1 MTIPAAE
8 LADYADVVLDVAVPV
23 VAGDRVLIN
32 AEIEHAP
39 LARALTEAA
48 YARGAHY
55 VDIWY
60 FDPYAKRS
68 RVRHADA
75 ATLSEVPAWLDAR
88 NEELAR
94 HCGVLLNLRGATA
107 PDLLAGQDPVRAGL
121 DRMPYLTS
129 RQRLQIDN
137 LVRWA
142 VIPCPTAEWARA
154 VLGEPDET
162 RLWQYLRPILRL
174 DRPDPRAAWEQRIA
188 ELLGRAEVL
197 NGMRLDAVRFE
208 GPGTDLTIG
217 LLPDA
222 HWNAARL
229 ESVKGHR
236 FQANLPTE
244 EVFTTPDYRRVEGTV
259 RSTRPLALDG
269 SVIRDLELTFTGG
282 VVTQVRAS
290 TGADVVRTHQ
300 ATDAGA
306 ARLGELALVDGSSPV
321 GRSGLTF
328 LETLLDENATCHLA
342 WGAGLPPGVPE
353 HLRGRDAAGLEAA
366 GVNISGVHVDF
377 MVGGPDV
384 TVTGIGHDGGVIE
397 LLRDDEWQV

>member
-1 MTIPAAE
+1 MTIPDAE
-8 LADYADVVLDVAVPV
+8 LAGYAEVVFDVAVPV
-23 VAGDRVLIN
+23 LADDRVLIN

-39 LARALTEAA
+39 LARALAEAA
-48 YARGAHY
+48 YARGARY
-55 VDIWY
+55 ADIWY

-75 ATLSEVPAWLDAR
+75 ATLSEVPSWLDAR
-88 NEELAR
+88 NEEVIR
-94 HCGVLLNLRGATA
+94 HCGIVVNIRGAAA

-121 DRMPYLTS
+121 DRMPHLTS
-129 RQRLQIDN
+129 RQRAQLGN

-142 VIPCPTAEWARA
+142 MVPCPTAEWARA
-154 VLGEPDET
+154 IFGEPDEA
-162 RLWQYLRPILRL
+162 RLWRHLRTILRL

-188 ELLGRAEVL
+188 ELLDRAKVL
-197 NGMRLDAVRFE
+197 SGLRLDAVRFQ

-217 LLPDA
+217 LLPQA
-222 HWNAARL
+222 HWTAARL
-229 ESVKGHR
+229 ESVKGHE

-259 RSTRPLALDG
+259 RSTRPLALNG
-269 SVIRDLELTFTGG
+269 SVIRDLELTFGGG
-282 VVTQVRAS
+282 VVTEVRAS
-290 TGADVVRTHQ
+290 AGADIVRTHQ

-321 GRSGLTF
+321 GRSGVTY

-342 WGAGLPPGVPE
+342 WGAGLPPGVPA
-353 HLRGRDAAGLEAA
+353 HLRTLDAAGLDAA
-366 GVNISGVHVDF
+366 GVNGSGVHVDF

-384 TVTGIGHDGGVIE
+384 TVTGIEAGGGAIE
-397 LLRDDEWQV
+397 LLRNDEWQV

>member
-1 MTIPAAE
+1 MTVPAAE
-8 LADYADVVLDVAVPV
+8 LSRYADVVFDVAVPI

-48 YARGAHY
+48 YARGARY

-60 FDPYAKRS
+60 FDPYARRS
-68 RVRHADA
+68 RVRHADE
-75 ATLSEVPAWLDAR
+75 ATLGEVPAWLDAR

-94 HCGVLLNLRGATA
+94 HCGVLVNLRGLAA
-107 PDLLAGQDPVRAGL
+107 PDLLAGQDQVRAGL

-129 RQRLQIDN
+129 RQRLQLEN

-142 VIPCPTAEWARA
+142 IVPCPTAEWARA
-154 VLGEPDET
+154 IFGEPDEA
-162 RLWQYLRPILRL
+162 RLWECLRPILRL
-174 DRPDPRAAWEQRIA
+174 DRPDPVAAWRQRIA
-188 ELLGRAEVL
+188 ELLARAETL
-197 NGMRLDAVRFE
+197 NSLRLDAVRFE
-208 GPGTDLTIG
+208 GPGTDLTVG

-222 HWNAARL
+222 HWTAAQL
-229 ESVKGHR
+229 ESVDGHA

-244 EVFTTPDYRRVEGTV
+244 EVFTTPDHRRVSGTV
-259 RSTRPLALDG
+259 RSTRPLALNG

-282 VVTQVRAS
+282 VVTEVRAAS
-290 TGADVVRTHQ
+290 GADVVRTHQ
-300 ATDAGA
+300 ATDPGA

-321 GRSGLTF
+321 GRSGITY

-342 WGAGLPPGVPE
+342 WGAGLPPGVPAR
-353 HLRGRDAAGLEAA
+353 LRALDSDARAAA
-366 GVNISGVHVDF
+366 GVNVSAVHVDF

-384 TVTGIGHDGGVIE
+384 TVTGIGHDGTTIE